1 MRSRAT
7 SILLAGLVVAGL
19 TGCTFGAV
27 QATRLDY
34 DPSDGIGAEVGNV
47 QVRNAL
53 LVTEDGET
61 AALAVNL
68 INPGVENVQLTVSW
82 EAEAGRVDRN
92 VSLRAGSTQSLG
104 ADASP
109 IVLSGVEAAPGSLFP
124 VFFQYGDNEGQEL
137 MVPVLDGSLAEY
149 AELVP

>member
-7 SILLAGLVVAGL
+7 SLLLAGLVVAGL
-19 TGCTFGAV
+19 TGCTFGAT

-68 INPGVENVQLTVSW
+68 INSGDENVQLTVSW
-82 EAEAGRVDRN
+82 EAEAGRVDRS

-109 IVLSGVEAAPGSLFP
+109 IVLSGVEAPPGSLFP

-149 AELVP
+149 ADLVP